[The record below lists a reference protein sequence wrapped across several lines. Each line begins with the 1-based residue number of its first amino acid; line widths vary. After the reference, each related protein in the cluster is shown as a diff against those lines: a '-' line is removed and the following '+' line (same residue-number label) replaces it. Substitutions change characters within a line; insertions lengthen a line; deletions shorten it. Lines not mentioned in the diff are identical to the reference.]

1 MYVGESASGR
11 NDRIEGPRLAQLVSA
26 LYLDGKLSGES
37 QVVNPSYMYI
47 YNHIS
52 LRVKKYET
60 LRFIYIHTRPLLLS
74 KREEEKL
81 DNTQHATHST

>member
-37 QVVNPSYMYI
+37 QVVNPS
-47 YNHIS
+47 
-52 LRVKKYET
+52 
-60 LRFIYIHTRPLLLS
+60 
-74 KREEEKL
+74 
-81 DNTQHATHST
+81 